1 MMDHFNVA
9 VVVHGQTPVSPDL
22 GGEDPYA
29 EPKRQDKFVTIDS
42 GNIVSTF
49 LLTELVYNYS
59 LSVRKKVSHQNQ
71 KYVVT
76 TTPPKHLDGLS

>member
-1 MMDHFNVA
+1 MCSVAMAFVTVVAVFNVA

-42 GNIVSTF
+42 GNIVSTI
-49 LLTELVYNYS
+49 
-59 LSVRKKVSHQNQ
+59 
-71 KYVVT
+71 
-76 TTPPKHLDGLS
+76 